1 MEDSSKLEVC
11 QKKKDNRGNVKF
23 RQTTGSCS
31 YPIFVENFGDEYED
45 NEPDALDLFK
55 VSHFSKKRKGFTPNV
70 Q

>member
-1 MEDSSKLEVC
+1 LEVC

-55 VSHFSKKRKGFTPNV
+55 VSHFSKK
-70 Q
+70 